1 MNPKD
6 PIRDRSASLTVRPSV
21 TGDVA
26 YLAPRLRKEDLR
38 SVLASGSPSA
48 EDALNSVLI
57 HSDLCLTADDQSG
70 KPFLMF
76 GTVPNPQDD
85 TLGHVWFMASD
96 SLDTCKTSLLREA
109 HRYVTVF
116 LRKYTI
122 LSSFIDCRAP
132 VRRRWLR
139 GCGFEFVGT
148 IIGPGPGEHTFQEAI
163 RFRGN

>member
-1 MNPKD
+1 MNPKH
-6 PIRDRSASLTVRPSV
+6 PIPDRSVSLTVRPSV
-21 TGDVA
+21 PEDVA
-26 YLAPRLRKEDLR
+26 FLAPRLRKEDLR

-57 HSDLCLTADDQSG
+57 HSDLCLTANDQFG
-70 KPFLMF
+70 NPVLMF
-76 GTVPNPQDD
+76 GTIPNPQDD

-109 HRYVTVF
+109 RRYVTVF

-139 GCGFEFVGT
+139 SCGFEFFGAIT
-148 IIGPGPGEHTFQEAI
+148 GPGPGGHVFQEC
-163 RFRGN
+163 